1 MEKYQQYKLYAMKR
15 IIYMDIAK
23 GVVVFFAVVASV
35 YILRKIALFRF
46 IYNIEKSYD
55 TVT

>member
-1 MEKYQQYKLYAMKR
+1 MKR
-15 IIYMDIAK
+15 IIYIDIAK

-46 IYNIEKSYD
+46 IYNIEKEL
-55 TVT
+55 

>member
-1 MEKYQQYKLYAMKR
+1 MPDMEKYQQYKLYAMKR

-46 IYNIEKSYD
+46 IYNIEKEL
-55 TVT
+55 